1 MRSGL
6 FLLIILS
13 VVGCATPRPYYAAE
27 PNNTYRAPSS
37 VNGCSYVTEHLA
49 DDGTV
54 MPAGYFCALLPGSTA
69 HGGNPTDSAS
79 RTESASASTLAS
91 TTSRLPSEC
100 SFVAGYTK
108 KDGTTVSPHIRC
120 KTYTAAIAYRA
131 TGSTVTPTSTV
142 ISPAPSAT
150 SSGGSVSVKG
160 YYKKD
165 GTYVR
170 PHTRRK

>member
-1 MRSGL
+1 MRSAF
-6 FLLIILS
+6 FLIVIFA

-27 PNNTYRAPSS
+27 PTNTYQASS
-37 VNGCSYVTEHLA
+37 SLTGCSYVAEHLA

-54 MPAGYFCALLPGSTA
+54 MPASYVCVL
-69 HGGNPTDSAS
+69 PTDSTVLSGKSADLAS
-79 RTESASASTLAS
+79 RTENTSASASTS
-91 TTSRLPSEC
+91 TTSRLPPDC

-120 KTYTAAIAYRA
+120 KSYSAAIAYRA
-131 TGSTVTPTSTV
+131 TGSTVAPTSTV
-142 ISPAPSAT
+142 ISPASRVT